1 MKIQEMVWR
10 WRIEARIMRLT
21 DYVRRLIR
29 LEENQMSALDDI
41 LDRTRAQKTLLDSLK
56 VFIDGIKANQGDP
69 VKLAQIVSE
78 LDANN
83 VAIDVMDNVEPTV

>member
-1 MKIQEMVWR
+1 MSIQEMFWR
-10 WRIEARIMRLT
+10 WRVEARIMRLT